1 MAEMTWAAV
10 AAKATDPNQSSQSR
24 PPQVVKIES
33 TVSQASK
40 KDVKGVTDAEKN
52 AEAKKTAETK
62 EAATTEFNELV
73 KSLRFEPNPL
83 RCTTITRRLT
93 QLYKTIN
100 DYPSILDVRVTGLCR
115 NRKCNGVCV
124 SEIYV
129 PSWGGYDG
137 LGPGCIKMCDAL

>member
-1 MAEMTWAAV
+1 MAEMSWAAV

-40 KDVKGVTDAEKN
+40 KDVKGVTGVTE
-52 AEAKKTAETK
+52 AETK

-100 DYPSILDVRVTGLCR
+100 DFPSILDVRVTGLCR
-115 NRKCNGVCV
+115 NRKCNGVRV